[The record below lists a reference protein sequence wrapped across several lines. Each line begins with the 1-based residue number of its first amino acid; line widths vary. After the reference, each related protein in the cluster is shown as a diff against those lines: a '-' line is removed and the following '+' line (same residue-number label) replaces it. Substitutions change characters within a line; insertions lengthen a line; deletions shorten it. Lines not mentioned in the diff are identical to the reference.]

1 MIINQFLTRHFSPE
15 EKSRESAHIRS
26 FKMTEQTSK
35 KISLNE
41 LKNFGKSIL
50 VRHGMSEADAEICAK
65 ILADT
70 DSYGI
75 NSHGTKNLKGYV
87 DKMALGKLD
96 PKAEPE
102 TVREFGAIAA
112 IDAHDCMG
120 YVAGYKATRKA
131 IELARKFGIG
141 FVTVKNSCHFGA
153 AFNYANMVAEA
164 GFFGLVCSNTDP
176 NMAVP
181 GGRTM
186 VIGNN
191 PLAFALPVRGMH
203 PVILD
208 IALSQVA
215 ALKINK
221 AKVYGQKIPE
231 GWMVDPDGR
240 PTTDPNWYQNG
251 GALLPMSA
259 HKGYGLSMMVEA
271 LTSIASGGL
280 LVRDVNSWCFKMDSY
295 NRASHAFI
303 AVNMEAINDRAQE
316 KSLDYVNY
324 ILNSPK
330 AAGTDEILCPGM
342 IEWRKHDSAIKD
354 GLVLPYDVV
363 DSLESIAVQEGQ
375 KLNWLL

>member
-1 MIINQFLTRHFSPE
+1 MSDHNN
-15 EKSRESAHIRS
+15 
-26 FKMTEQTSK
+26 K
-35 KISLNE
+35 KIDLNE
-41 LKNFGKSIL
+41 LKSFSQKIL
-50 VRHGMSEADAEICAK
+50 MKHGMSEEDARICAD
-65 ILADT
+65 ILSET

-75 NSHGTKNLKGYV
+75 NSHGTKNLKGYAE
-87 DKMALGKLD
+87 KMGLGKLD
-96 PKAEPE
+96 PKATIE
-102 TVREFGAIAA
+102 TIREFGAVACM
-112 IDAHDCMG
+112 DAHDGMG
-120 YVAGYKATRKA
+120 YVAGYRATKKA

-153 AFNYANMVAEA
+153 AFNYANMAAKE

-191 PLAFALPVRGMH
+191 PLAFALPVKNKH

-221 AKVYGQKIPE
+221 AKVYGQKIPDN
-231 GWMVDPDGR
+231 WMVDPDGK

-259 HKGYGLSMMVEA
+259 HKGYGLSMMVES

-280 LVRDVNSWCFKMDSY
+280 LVRDVNSWCFNMNTY

-303 AVNMEAINDRAQE
+303 VINLEALNDGAQDE
-316 KSLDYVNY
+316 ALDYVNY
-324 ILNSPK
+324 IINSPK
-330 AAGTDEILCPGM
+330 ATGTKELLCPGM
-342 IEWRKHDSAIKD
+342 IEWKKHDIALKE
-354 GLVLPYDVV
+354 GLELPYDVV
-363 DSLESIAVQEGQ
+363 DSLEAIAKAEGE
-375 KLNWLL
+375 KINWL

>member
-1 MIINQFLTRHFSPE
+1 
-15 EKSRESAHIRS
+15 
-26 FKMTEQTSK
+26 MTEQTNK
-35 KISLNE
+35 KIDLGVLRE
-41 LKNFGKSIL
+41 FARKIL
-50 VRHGMSEADAEICAK
+50 VKHGMNDEDAQICAR
-65 ILADT
+65 ILSDT

-75 NSHGTKNLKGYV
+75 NSHGTKNLKGYA

-96 PKAEPE
+96 PKAQPE
-102 TVREFGAIAA
+102 IVKEFGAIASM
-112 IDAHDCMG
+112 DAHDCMG
-120 YVAGYKATRKA
+120 YVAGFRATRKA
-131 IELARKFGIG
+131 IELAKKFGIG

-153 AFNYANMVAEA
+153 AFNYANMAAEE

-191 PLAFALPVRGMH
+191 PLAFALPVKGMH

-231 GWMVDPDGR
+231 GWMVDPDGQ
-240 PTTDPNWYQNG
+240 PTTDPNWYLNG

-259 HKGYGLSMMVEA
+259 HKGYGLSMMVES

-280 LVRDVNSWCFKMDSY
+280 LVRDVNSWCFNMNTY

-303 AVNMEAINDRAQE
+303 VINMDAINDKAQDE
-316 KSLDYVNY
+316 ALDYVNY

-330 AAGTDEILCPGM
+330 AKGTQKLLCPGM
-342 IEWRKHDSAIKD
+342 IEWAKHDNALRE
-354 GLVLPYDVV
+354 GLELPYDVV
-363 DSLESIAVQEGQ
+363 DSLESIAQQEGERV
-375 KLNWLL
+375 NWL